1 MGVVSVKRMFLTILS
16 RDFGRGFYDLTRV
29 D

>member
-1 MGVVSVKRMFLTILS
+1 MGVLSVKRMFLTIS
-16 RDFGRGFYDLTRV
+16 SQDFGRGFYDLTRV

>member
-1 MGVVSVKRMFLTILS
+1 MVFLSVKRMFLRIQS
-16 RDFGRGFYDLTRV
+16 QDFGRGFYDLTRV